1 MLLTQ
6 RKEGSACTAVSRRVV
21 LVAPFG
27 IHIADGD
34 DQAVEVAQRRIP
46 LPLAGRVIAEHDLV
60 ARIAQP
66 AAAVAQLVGDRSNVF
81 RLPRQK
87 QPSWADTEGRG
98 GILEPLLRI
107 ALRGAG

>member
-34 DQAVEVAQRRIP
+34 DQAVEVAQRRNP

-60 ARIAQP
+60 AMIAQP
-66 AAAVAQLVGDRSNVF
+66 AAAVAQLVDGGSNVF
-81 RLPRQK
+81 PLPPQ
-87 QPSWADTEGRG
+87 QHTFSPSSVGRCG
-98 GILEPLLRI
+98 FYEPLRHTTV
-107 ALRGAG
+107 